1 MVSAERELLSQQRDQ
16 ALTDLVDLDR
26 QVAEGE
32 IPEEAAARLR
42 RRYEATAARAIAA
55 LDAQPDD
62 ERAAAQTARPARRT
76 RARLTAYTLATAT
89 AGFAALVVLPQF
101 VAERPDG
108 GVVTGN
114 EASQPPVGASTSPGQ
129 SRRDL
134 STVTEAE
141 METVLAAN
149 PEVLGMRLA
158 LAERYVEQA
167 QYDKAAEHYGLA
179 LKQAPN
185 NPTVRAGAAWL
196 LFKTGDTDAAL
207 RFLDET
213 LNIAPAS
220 PDVLCAKARILL
232 DGRRDPRGALDILQ
246 RLAARSDLS
255 PERRAEVDQL
265 TARAQEAASR

>member
-1 MVSAERELLSQQRDQ
+1 MSAGRELLAQQRDQ
-16 ALTDLVDLDR
+16 ALADLVDLER
-26 QVAEGE
+26 QLAEGE
-32 IPEEAAARLR
+32 IPDEAATRLR
-42 RRYEATAARAIAA
+42 RRYEATAARAIEA
-55 LDAQPDD
+55 LDVQPD
-62 ERAAAQTARPARRT
+62 EEPAAAPPSRPARRA
-76 RARLTAYTLATAT
+76 RARPAAYLVAGATVMV
-89 AGFAALVVLPQF
+89 AALVLLPQY

-108 GVVTGN
+108 GAVTGN
-114 EASQPPVGASTSPGQ
+114 EAVQPPVGASASPAPP
-129 SRRDL
+129 RRDL
-134 STVTEAE
+134 STVTAAE
-141 METVLAAN
+141 MERVLAAN

-179 LKQAPN
+179 LEQAPN

-220 PDVLCAKARILL
+220 PDVLWSKARILL